1 MYHSQRAGMVGGAA
15 SAAVAP
21 VQSEEQFQQERI
33 AFQSKVEVLIVDSA
47 GDELLAGELSRG
59 NAISPREESMLP
71 GLDLIIRD
79 VTHASRRL
87 ITHPH
92 PPSPA
97 GRELVSQMSRQWCR
111 LGAPAVVL

>member
-1 MYHSQRAGMVGGAA
+1 MCHLQRAGMGTGAA

-21 VQSEEQFQQERI
+21 VQSEEQIQQECT

-59 NAISPREESMLP
+59 NAITPREEPMLP
-71 GLDLIIRD
+71 GLDL
-79 VTHASRRL
+79 ASRRV